1 MSRRAIEPFTNISVR
16 YAIFRV
22 NEEVSMEIIGML
34 YLSNF
39 NRLASQ
45 LKSEKLKIKKYS
57 MNGFKQSFFQ
67 FKRMQIDFE
76 LVMKPYKTVS
86 DIGAL
91 IIRTKDGK
99 PLKGFTENDAEDLV
113 RYVSSTFDSV
123 ATLTFTDVNGDEHEY
138 AFEKGKRLPLSSRL
152 FDFDRNSET
161 EYLKNFSKAAFD
173 CYEAL

>member
-1 MSRRAIEPFTNISVR
+1 
-16 YAIFRV
+16 
-22 NEEVSMEIIGML
+22 MEIIGML

-45 LKSEKLKIKKYS
+45 LKSERIKIKKYT
-57 MNGFKQSFFQ
+57 MNGFKQYFFQ

-76 LVMKPYKTVS
+76 LVMKPYKTVG

-99 PLKGFTENDAEDLV
+99 PLKGFTENDAEDLI

-123 ATLTFTDVNGDEHEY
+123 ATLTFTDVNENEHEY
-138 AFEKGKRLPLSSRL
+138 VYEKGKRISLTSRL
-152 FDFDRNSET
+152 FDFDRESEKK
-161 EYLKNFSKAAFD
+161 YLEEFSKAAFD